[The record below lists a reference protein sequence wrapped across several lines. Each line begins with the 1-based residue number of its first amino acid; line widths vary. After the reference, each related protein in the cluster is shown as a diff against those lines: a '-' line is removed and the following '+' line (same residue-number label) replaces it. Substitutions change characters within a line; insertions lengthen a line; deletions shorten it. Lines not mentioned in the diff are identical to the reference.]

1 LEYPRIFTTTAKGIA
16 MFPKYTFGPG
26 PLTDADRIRMSEW
39 FAMMVQRAAAAAPSA
54 PSPTPTR
61 KDSSM
66 HTPDSFSEDPR
77 QAVHALFREWVQ
89 TLRDRDNWTGTYA
102 ALAAELHT
110 ILATTRGDLGHIA
123 KLIKGDDMALAP
135 LLADA
140 ASMFTRSGWLV
151 GIGDHTVHFTRS
163 G

>member
-1 LEYPRIFTTTAKGIA
+1 
-16 MFPKYTFGPG
+16 
-26 PLTDADRIRMSEW
+26 MS
-39 FAMMVQRAAAAAPSA
+39 PSDPA
-54 PSPTPTR
+54 L
-61 KDSSM
+61 D
-66 HTPDSFSEDPR
+66 DPR

-89 TLRDRDNWTGTYA
+89 KLRDRDHWSGTYA

-123 KLIKGDDMALAP
+123 KFIKGDDMALAP
-135 LLADA
+135 LLVDA

-151 GIGDHTVHFTRS
+151 GIGETTVYFSRN

>member
-1 LEYPRIFTTTAKGIA
+1 
-16 MFPKYTFGPG
+16 
-26 PLTDADRIRMSEW
+26 MS
-39 FAMMVQRAAAAAPSA
+39 PSA
-54 PSPTPTR
+54 L
-61 KDSSM
+61 DL
-66 HTPDSFSEDPR
+66 DDPR

-89 TLRDRDNWTGTYA
+89 QLRDCDHWSGTYA

-140 ASMFTRSGWLV
+140 ASMFTRLGWLV
-151 GIGDHTVHFTRS
+151 GIGESTVSFSRN